1 MRIRS
6 LVSLVLVAVL
16 ATTGCAQLPRS
27 GAIKSGPNL
36 DSGLTTDYLY
46 YSPVG
51 PVEGNSQIDI
61 LNGFLNAGTGP
72 QNDYATARD
81 YLSEAF
87 KSDWNPSEEV
97 LIQRGKP
104 VVAVYPDD
112 LAEVSVETLAK
123 VNADGQYVALPSGAS
138 QLLDFKF
145 VQENGE
151 WRISQ
156 APNLTVIIK
165 PVFDVIFRS
174 YSLYFFDNQFRY
186 LVPDLRWFP
195 SRASTGTRLVN
206 ALLKGPSD
214 WLEGAVQ
221 SAVPNGTK
229 LATDSVTVVN
239 GIASVDLTNRAL
251 TASPIARQYL
261 KVQLRQTLAQ
271 LSNVSRVS
279 VLIERTP
286 QDISDLTD
294 VQPNQV
300 SFSPVAM
307 IDENLVHLTNTTST
321 TIIGAKRLIQ
331 ESGATDFAL
340 NSEETWLALN
350 SASGTSLARLG
361 AVGTKSQVVDSRSNQ
376 LHPLFDRQ
384 GFLWTTGSR
393 PGEGVAVTSLAARQ
407 LEFDSGWLLGFEKL
421 RFSLSAEGSR
431 AAVLVR
437 SAAGIQVFVTA
448 VQRDKLGAPI
458 GFGPPN
464 LVLDSSSGAQ
474 SVSWLGE
481 VHLGV
486 LVDGDSVSPKPTIV
500 TVGGGSRSLPTVD
513 GAVDL
518 IGTNTVSSIYL
529 RTQNLDLYQYRGV
542 AWIWLQSGVTA
553 LHFAGF

>member
-1 MRIRS
+1 MK
-6 LVSLVLVAVL
+6 LKPFLALVLVLVL
-16 ATTGCAQLPRS
+16 VTAGCAQLPRS

-36 DSGLTTDYLY
+36 ESGLTTDYLY

-51 PVEGNSQIDI
+51 PLEGDTQLDV

-87 KSDWNPSEEV
+87 KSNWNPSEEV

-104 VVAVYPDD
+104 VVAIYPND
-112 LAEVSVETLAK
+112 LAEVSIETMAK
-123 VNADGQYVALPSGAS
+123 VNADGQYMALEGGAS
-138 QLLDFKF
+138 RLLDFKF
-145 VQENGE
+145 VKENGQ
-151 WRISQ
+151 WRISE

-221 SAVPNGTK
+221 SALPKGTK

-239 GIASVDLTNRAL
+239 GVASVDLTNRAL
-251 TASPIARQYL
+251 TASPIARQHF
-261 KVQLRQTLAQ
+261 KVQLRQTLSQ
-271 LSNVSRVS
+271 LSNVSRVNIS
-279 VLIERTP
+279 IERTP
-286 QDISDLTD
+286 QEIADLTN
-294 VQPNQV
+294 VLPSQI
-300 SFSPVAM
+300 SFSPVAL
-307 IDENLVHLTNTTST
+307 IDDNLVQLTSTTST

-331 ESGATDFAL
+331 DSAATDFAL
-340 NSEETWLALN
+340 SADENWLALN
-350 SASGTSLARLG
+350 SESGTSIARLG
-361 AVGTKSQVVDSRSNQ
+361 AVGTKSLVIDSRTNQ

-384 GFLWTTGSR
+384 GFVWTTGS
-393 PGEGVAVTSLAARQ
+393 GAGQEVAVTSLTGEKIA
-407 LEFDSGWLLGFEKL
+407 FNSGWMMGFQKL
-421 RFSLSAEGSR
+421 RFSLSSEGSR
-431 AAVLVR
+431 AAVLVQ
-437 SAAGIQVFVTA
+437 SPFGTQVFVSA
-448 VQRDKLGAPI
+448 VLRDKLGVPT
-458 GFGPPN
+458 GFGSPY
-464 LVLDSSSGAQ
+464 LVLDATSGAK

-481 VHLGV
+481 VSLGV
-486 LVDGDSVSPKPTIV
+486 LVDGVTDSPTPTIV
-500 TVGGGSRSLPTVD
+500 TVGGGTRTLPVVD

-529 RTQNLDLYQYRGV
+529 RTLSADLYQYRGV
-542 AWIWLQSGVTA
+542 AWIWLQTGAKAV
-553 LHFAGF
+553 HFAGF

>member
-1 MRIRS
+1 VKLKS
-6 LVSLVLVAVL
+6 LLALILVAVL
-16 ATTGCAQLPRS
+16 ATAGCAQLPRS

-36 DSGLTTDYLY
+36 ESGLTTDYLY
-46 YSPVG
+46 YSPIG
-51 PVEGNSQIDI
+51 PVEGDTQIDI

-87 KSDWNPSEEV
+87 KSAWNPSEEV

-104 VVAVYPDD
+104 VVAVYPEN
-112 LAEVSVETLAK
+112 LAEVSVETMAK
-123 VNADGQYVALPSGAS
+123 VNADGQYVALPSGSS
-138 QLLDFKF
+138 QLLDFEF
-145 VQENGE
+145 VKENGQ

-214 WLEGAVQ
+214 WLDGAVQ
-221 SAVPNGTK
+221 SALPKGTK

-261 KVQLRQTLAQ
+261 KAQLRLTLSQ

-279 VLIERTP
+279 ILIERTP
-286 QDISDLTD
+286 QEIADLTD
-294 VQPNQV
+294 VQPSQI

-331 ESGATDFAL
+331 ASGASDFAL
-340 NSEETWLALN
+340 SADESWLALN
-350 SASGTSLARLG
+350 SASGTSFARLG
-361 AVGTKSQVVDSRSNQ
+361 AVGAKSQIVDSRSDQ

-384 GFLWTTGSR
+384 GFLWTAGSKV
-393 PGEGVAVTSLAARQ
+393 GEGVVVTSLAGKK
-407 LEFDSGWLLGFEKL
+407 LEFNSGWLLGFEKL
-421 RFSLSAEGSR
+421 RFAISPEGSR
-431 AAVLVR
+431 AAVLVQ
-437 SAAGIQVFVTA
+437 SASGTQVIVTA
-448 VQRDKLGAPI
+448 VVRDKLGVPT
-458 GFGPPN
+458 GFATPY
-464 LVLDSSSGAQ
+464 LVLDTSAGAK

-481 VHLGV
+481 VNLGV
-486 LVDGDSVSPKPTIV
+486 LVDGEGFSPTPTIV
-500 TVGGGSRSLPTVD
+500 TVGGGSRTLPIVD
-513 GAVDL
+513 GAIDL

-529 RTQNLDLYQYRGV
+529 RTRAEDLYQYRGV
-542 AWIWLQSGVTA
+542 AWIWLQSGVRA

>member
-1 MRIRS
+1 MK
-6 LVSLVLVAVL
+6 LKPFLALVLVLVL
-16 ATTGCAQLPRS
+16 VTAGCAQLPRS

-36 DSGLTTDYLY
+36 ESGLTTDYLY

-51 PVEGNSQIDI
+51 PLEGDTQLDV

-87 KSDWNPSEEV
+87 KSNWNPSEEV

-104 VVAVYPDD
+104 VVAIYPND
-112 LAEVSVETLAK
+112 LAEVSIETMAK
-123 VNADGQYVALPSGAS
+123 VNADGQYMALEGGAS
-138 QLLDFKF
+138 RLLDFKF
-145 VQENGE
+145 VKENGQ
-151 WRISQ
+151 WRISE

-221 SAVPNGTK
+221 SALPKGTK

-239 GIASVDLTNRAL
+239 GVASVDLTNRAL
-251 TASPIARQYL
+251 TASPIARQHF
-261 KVQLRQTLAQ
+261 KVQLRQTLSQ
-271 LSNVSRVS
+271 LSNVSRVNIS
-279 VLIERTP
+279 IERTP
-286 QDISDLTD
+286 QEIADLTN
-294 VQPNQV
+294 VLPSQI
-300 SFSPVAM
+300 SFSPVAL
-307 IDENLVHLTNTTST
+307 IDDNLVQLTSTTST

-331 ESGATDFAL
+331 DSAATDFAL
-340 NSEETWLALN
+340 SADENWLALN
-350 SASGTSLARLG
+350 SESGTSIARLG
-361 AVGTKSQVVDSRSNQ
+361 AVGTKSLVIDSRTNQ

-384 GFLWTTGSR
+384 GFVWTTGS
-393 PGEGVAVTSLAARQ
+393 GAGQEVAVTSLTGEKIA
-407 LEFDSGWLLGFEKL
+407 FNSGWMMGFQKL
-421 RFSLSAEGSR
+421 RFSLSSEGSR
-431 AAVLVR
+431 AAVLVQ
-437 SAAGIQVFVTA
+437 SPFGTQVFVSA
-448 VQRDKLGAPI
+448 VIRDKLGVPT
-458 GFGPPN
+458 GFGSPY
-464 LVLDSSSGAQ
+464 LVLDATSGAK

-481 VHLGV
+481 VSLGV
-486 LVDGDSVSPKPTIV
+486 LVDGVTDSPTPTIV
-500 TVGGGSRSLPTVD
+500 TVGGGTRTLPVVD

-529 RTQNLDLYQYRGV
+529 RTLSADLYQYRGV
-542 AWIWLQSGVTA
+542 AWIWLQTGAQAV
-553 LHFAGF
+553 HFAGF

>member
-1 MRIRS
+1 VK
-6 LVSLVLVAVL
+6 LKPFLALVLVLVL
-16 ATTGCAQLPRS
+16 VTAGCAQLPRS

-36 DSGLTTDYLY
+36 ESGLTTDYLY

-51 PVEGNSQIDI
+51 PLEGDTQLDV

-87 KSDWNPSEEV
+87 KSNWNPSEEV

-104 VVAVYPDD
+104 VVAIYPND
-112 LAEVSVETLAK
+112 LAEVSIETMAK
-123 VNADGQYVALPSGAS
+123 VNADGQYMALEGGAS
-138 QLLDFKF
+138 RLLDFKF
-145 VQENGE
+145 VKENGQ
-151 WRISQ
+151 WRISE

-221 SAVPNGTK
+221 SALPKGTK

-239 GIASVDLTNRAL
+239 GVASVDLTNRAL
-251 TASPIARQYL
+251 TASPIARQHF
-261 KVQLRQTLAQ
+261 KVQLRQTLSQ
-271 LSNVSRVS
+271 LSNVSRVNIS
-279 VLIERTP
+279 IERTP
-286 QDISDLTD
+286 QEIADLTN
-294 VQPNQV
+294 VLPSQI
-300 SFSPVAM
+300 SFSPVAL
-307 IDENLVHLTNTTST
+307 IDDNLVQLTSTTST

-331 ESGATDFAL
+331 DSAATDFAL
-340 NSEETWLALN
+340 SADENWLALN
-350 SASGTSLARLG
+350 SESGTSIARLG
-361 AVGTKSQVVDSRSNQ
+361 AVGTKSLVIDSRTNQ

-384 GFLWTTGSR
+384 GFVWTTGS
-393 PGEGVAVTSLAARQ
+393 GAGQEVAVTSLTGEKIA
-407 LEFDSGWLLGFEKL
+407 FNSGWMMGFQKL
-421 RFSLSAEGSR
+421 RFSLSSEGSR
-431 AAVLVR
+431 AAVLVQ
-437 SAAGIQVFVTA
+437 SPFGTQVFVSA
-448 VQRDKLGAPI
+448 VLRDKLGVPT
-458 GFGPPN
+458 GFGSPY
-464 LVLDSSSGAQ
+464 LVLDATSGAK

-481 VHLGV
+481 VSLGV
-486 LVDGDSVSPKPTIV
+486 LVDGVTDSPTPTIV
-500 TVGGGSRSLPTVD
+500 TVGGGTRTLPVVD

-529 RTQNLDLYQYRGV
+529 RTLSADLYQYRGV
-542 AWIWLQSGVTA
+542 AWIWLQTGAQAV
-553 LHFAGF
+553 HFAGF

>member
-1 MRIRS
+1 MKLKSI
-6 LVSLVLVAVL
+6 LALVLVFVL
-16 ATTGCAQLPRS
+16 ATAGCAQLPRS

-36 DSGLTTDYLY
+36 EDGLTTDYLY

-51 PVEGNSQIDI
+51 PVEGDTQVDV

-81 YLSEAF
+81 YLSEEF
-87 KSDWNPSEEV
+87 KSAWNPSDEV

-104 VVAVYPDD
+104 VVAVYPNE
-112 LAEVSVETLAK
+112 LAEVSVETMAK
-123 VNADGQYVALPSGAS
+123 VNADGQYMALASGAS
-138 QLLDFKF
+138 RMLDFKF
-145 VQENGE
+145 VKENGE
-151 WRISQ
+151 WRISE

-214 WLEGAVQ
+214 WLEGGVQ
-221 SAVPNGTK
+221 SALPKGTK

-251 TASPIARQYL
+251 TASPIARQHL
-261 KVQLRQTLAQ
+261 KVQLRQTLSQ

-279 VLIERTP
+279 ILIERTP

-294 VQPNQV
+294 VLPSQI
-300 SFSPVAM
+300 SFAPVALVN
-307 IDENLVHLTNTTST
+307 DNLVHLTSTTST

-331 ESGATDFAL
+331 ESAATDFAL
-340 NSEETWLALN
+340 SADESWLALN
-350 SASGTSLARLG
+350 SERGTSIARLG
-361 AVGTKSQVVDSRSNQ
+361 SVGTKSLVIDSRSDQ

-384 GFLWTTGSR
+384 GFVWTIGSVA
-393 PGEGVAVTSLAARQ
+393 GQEVAVTSLAGKKID
-407 LEFDSGWLLGFEKL
+407 FNSGWMAGLQKL
-421 RFSLSAEGSR
+421 RFSISAEGSR
-431 AAVLVR
+431 AAVLVQ
-437 SAAGIQVFVTA
+437 SPFGNQVFVTA
-448 VQRDKLGAPI
+448 IIRDKLGVPT
-458 GFGPPN
+458 GFGSPY
-464 LVLDSSSGAQ
+464 LVLDASSGAK
-474 SVSWLGE
+474 SVSWMGE
-481 VHLGV
+481 VNLGV
-486 LVDGDSVSPKPTIV
+486 LVDGESISPTPTIV
-500 TVGGGSRSLPTVD
+500 TVGGGTRTLPIVD

-529 RTQNLDLYQYRGV
+529 RTRGSDLYQYRGV
-542 AWIWLQSGVTA
+542 AWISLQNEA
-553 LHFAGF
+553 RAIHFAGF

>member
-1 MRIRS
+1 MKIKS
-6 LVSLVLVAVL
+6 LLAIALVAVL
-16 ATTGCAQLPRS
+16 ATAGCAQLPRS
-27 GAIKSGPNL
+27 GAIKSGPDL
-36 DSGLTTDYLY
+36 ETGLTTDYLY

-51 PVEGNSQIDI
+51 PVDGDTQVDI

-81 YLSEAF
+81 YLSEEF
-87 KSDWNPSEEV
+87 KAAWSPNDEV

-112 LAEVSVETLAK
+112 LAEVSVEVLAR
-123 VNADGQYVALPSGAS
+123 VNADGQYEALASGAS

-145 VQENGE
+145 TKENGQ
-151 WRISQ
+151 WRISE
-156 APNLTVIIK
+156 APNLTVVIK

-174 YSLYFFDNQFRY
+174 YALYFFDSQFRY

-214 WLEGAVQ
+214 WLDGAVK
-221 SAVPNGTK
+221 SAIPGGTK
-229 LATDSVTVVN
+229 LATDSVTVVD

-251 TASPIARQYL
+251 TASPIARQQL
-261 KVQLRQTLAQ
+261 KSQLRQTLSQ

-286 QDISDLTD
+286 QDIADLGD
-294 VQPNQV
+294 VVPTQT

-307 IDENLVHLTNTTST
+307 VDQGLVHLTNATNT

-331 ESGATDFAL
+331 EVGASDFAL
-340 NSEETWLALN
+340 SADENWLALK
-350 SASGTSLARLG
+350 SAGGTSIARLG
-361 AVGTKSQVVDSRSNQ
+361 SVGTKSLVVDPRSDQ
-376 LHPLFDRQ
+376 LHPVFDRQ
-384 GFLWTTGSR
+384 GFVWSSVGSA
-393 PGEGVAVTSLAARQ
+393 GEGFIVTSLAGKRMP
-407 LEFDSGWLLGFEKL
+407 FNSGWLLGFQKVK
-421 RFSLSAEGSR
+421 FALSAEGTR

-437 SAAGIQVFVTA
+437 STFGTQVYVTA
-448 VQRDKLGAPI
+448 ILRDKVGAPT
-458 GFGPPN
+458 GFGKPV

-481 VHLGV
+481 ISLGV
-486 LVDGDSVSPKPTIV
+486 LVDGSGSTPTPTIL
-500 TVGGGSRSLPTVD
+500 TVGGSSRTLPVVD
-513 GAVDL
+513 GAIEM

-529 RTQNLDLYQYRGV
+529 RTNRSELFQFRGV
-542 AWIWLQSGVTA
+542 AWTWLQDGVTA
-553 LHFAGF
+553 VHFAGY

>member
-1 MRIRS
+1 MKIKS
-6 LVSLVLVAVL
+6 LIALALVAVL
-16 ATTGCAQLPRS
+16 ATAGCAQLPRS
-27 GAIKSGPNL
+27 GAIKTGPNL
-36 DSGLTTDYLY
+36 ESGLTTDYLY

-51 PVEGNSQIDI
+51 PVEGDTQIDI

-81 YLSEAF
+81 YLSEGF
-87 KSDWNPSEEV
+87 KSAWNPSEEV

-104 VVAVYPDD
+104 IVAVYPGD
-112 LAEVSVETLAK
+112 LAEVSVQTVAK
-123 VNADGQYVALPSGAS
+123 VNADGQYEALTSGAN

-145 VQENGE
+145 VEENGE
-151 WRISQ
+151 WRISE

-214 WLEGAVQ
+214 WLADAVQ

-279 VLIERTP
+279 ILIERTP

-294 VQPNQV
+294 VQPNQI

-331 ESGATDFAL
+331 ASAATDFAL
-340 NSEETWLALN
+340 SADESWLALN
-350 SASGTSLARLG
+350 SSSGTSFARLG
-361 AVGTKSQVVDSRSNQ
+361 AVGTKSQLVDSRTNQ

-384 GFLWTTGSR
+384 GFLWTIGSR
-393 PGEGVAVTSLAARQ
+393 AGEGVVVTSLAGRK
-407 LEFDSGWLLGFEKL
+407 LEFDSGWVIGSEKI

-431 AAVLVR
+431 AAVLVE
-437 SAAGIQVFVTA
+437 SVSGTQVFVSA
-448 VQRDKLGAPI
+448 VIRDKLGAPT
-458 GFGPPN
+458 GFGSPQ
-464 LVLDSSSGAQ
+464 LVLDSSAGAQ
-474 SVSWLGE
+474 SVSWMGD
-481 VHLGV
+481 VNLGV
-486 LVDGDSVSPKPTIV
+486 LVAGDSVSPTPTIV
-500 TVGGGSRSLPTVD
+500 TVGGGSRTLPIVD
-513 GAVDL
+513 GAVEMV
-518 IGTNTVSSIYL
+518 GTNTVSSIYL
-529 RTQNLDLYQYRGV
+529 RTRSSDLYQYRGV

>member
-1 MRIRS
+1 MK
-6 LVSLVLVAVL
+6 LKPFLALVLVLVL
-16 ATTGCAQLPRS
+16 TTAGCAQLPRS

-36 DSGLTTDYLY
+36 EDSLTTDYLY

-51 PVEGNSQIDI
+51 PVEGDTQIDV

-81 YLSEAF
+81 YLSEGF
-87 KSDWNPSEEV
+87 KSAWNPSEEV

-104 VVAVYPDD
+104 VVAVYPND
-112 LAEVSVETLAK
+112 LAEVSIETMAK
-123 VNADGQYVALPSGAS
+123 VNADGQYMALASGAS
-138 QLLDFKF
+138 RLLDFKF
-145 VQENGE
+145 VKENGQ
-151 WRISQ
+151 WRISE

-195 SRASTGTRLVN
+195 TRASTGTRLVN

-214 WLEGAVQ
+214 WLKGAVQ
-221 SAVPNGTK
+221 SALPKGTK

-251 TASPIARQYL
+251 TASPIARQHL
-261 KVQLRQTLAQ
+261 KAQLRQTLSQ

-286 QDISDLTD
+286 QDIGDLTE
-294 VQPNQV
+294 VLPLQI
-300 SFSPVAM
+300 SFSPVAL
-307 IDENLVHLTNTTST
+307 IDDNLVHLTTTTST
-321 TIIGAKRLIQ
+321 TIIGAQRLIQ
-331 ESGATDFAL
+331 ESAATDFAL
-340 NSEETWLALN
+340 SADENWLALN
-350 SASGTSLARLG
+350 SASGTSIARLG
-361 AVGTKSQVVDSRSNQ
+361 AVGTKSLLVDSRINQ

-384 GFLWTTGSR
+384 GFVWTAGS
-393 PGEGVAVTSLAARQ
+393 GAGQEVVVTSLAGKKID
-407 LEFDSGWLLGFEKL
+407 FNSGWMNGFQKL
-421 RFSLSAEGSR
+421 RFALSSEGSR
-431 AAVLVR
+431 AAVLVQ
-437 SAAGIQVFVTA
+437 SAFGTQVFVTA
-448 VQRDKLGAPI
+448 IIRDKLGVPT
-458 GFGPPN
+458 GFGSPY
-464 LVLDSSSGAQ
+464 LVLDATSGAK
-474 SVSWLGE
+474 SVSWMGE
-481 VHLGV
+481 VNLGV
-486 LVDGDSVSPKPTIV
+486 LVDGDGGSPTPTIV
-500 TVGGGSRSLPTVD
+500 TVGGGIRTLPVVD

-529 RTQNLDLYQYRGV
+529 RTVSTDLYQYRGV
-542 AWIWLQSGVTA
+542 AWIWLQNGARA

>member
-1 MRIRS
+1 
-6 LVSLVLVAVL
+6 
-16 ATTGCAQLPRS
+16 
-27 GAIKSGPNL
+27 
-36 DSGLTTDYLY
+36 LTTDYLY

-51 PVEGNSQIDI
+51 PLEGDTQLDV

-87 KSDWNPSEEV
+87 KSNWNPSEEV

-104 VVAVYPDD
+104 VVAIYPND
-112 LAEVSVETLAK
+112 LAEVSIETMAK
-123 VNADGQYVALPSGAS
+123 VNADGQYMALEGGAS
-138 QLLDFKF
+138 RLLDFKF
-145 VQENGE
+145 VKENGQ
-151 WRISQ
+151 WRISE

-221 SAVPNGTK
+221 SALPKGTK

-239 GIASVDLTNRAL
+239 GVASVDLTNRAL
-251 TASPIARQYL
+251 TASPIARQHF
-261 KVQLRQTLAQ
+261 KVQLRQTLSQ
-271 LSNVSRVS
+271 LSNVSRVNIS
-279 VLIERTP
+279 IERTP
-286 QDISDLTD
+286 QEIADLTN
-294 VQPNQV
+294 VLPSQI
-300 SFSPVAM
+300 SFSPVAL
-307 IDENLVHLTNTTST
+307 IDDNLVQLTSTTST

-331 ESGATDFAL
+331 DSAATDFAL
-340 NSEETWLALN
+340 SADENWLALN
-350 SASGTSLARLG
+350 SESGTSIARLG
-361 AVGTKSQVVDSRSNQ
+361 AVGTKSLVIDSRTNQ

-384 GFLWTTGSR
+384 GFVWTTGS
-393 PGEGVAVTSLAARQ
+393 GAGQEVAVTSLTGEKIA
-407 LEFDSGWLLGFEKL
+407 FNSGWMMGFQKL
-421 RFSLSAEGSR
+421 RFSLSSEGSR
-431 AAVLVR
+431 AAVLVQ
-437 SAAGIQVFVTA
+437 SPFGTQVFVLA
-448 VQRDKLGAPI
+448 VLRDKLGVPT
-458 GFGPPN
+458 GFGSPY
-464 LVLDSSSGAQ
+464 LVLDATSGAK

-481 VHLGV
+481 VSLGV
-486 LVDGDSVSPKPTIV
+486 LVDGVTDSPTPTIV
-500 TVGGGSRSLPTVD
+500 TVGGGTRTLPVVD

-529 RTQNLDLYQYRGV
+529 RTLSADLYQYRGV
-542 AWIWLQSGVTA
+542 AWIWLQTGAQAV
-553 LHFAGF
+553 HFAGF

>member
-1 MRIRS
+1 MK
-6 LVSLVLVAVL
+6 LKPFLALVLVLFLVTA
-16 ATTGCAQLPRS
+16 GCAQLPRS

-36 DSGLTTDYLY
+36 ESGLTTDYLY

-51 PVEGNSQIDI
+51 PLEGDTQLDV

-87 KSDWNPSEEV
+87 KSNWNPSEEV

-104 VVAVYPDD
+104 VVAIYPND
-112 LAEVSVETLAK
+112 LAEVSIETMAK
-123 VNADGQYVALPSGAS
+123 VNADGQYMALEGGAS
-138 QLLDFKF
+138 RLLDFKF
-145 VQENGE
+145 VKENGQ
-151 WRISQ
+151 WRISE

-221 SAVPNGTK
+221 SALPKGTK

-239 GIASVDLTNRAL
+239 GVASVDLTNRAL
-251 TASPIARQYL
+251 TASPIARQHF
-261 KVQLRQTLAQ
+261 KVQLRQTLSQ
-271 LSNVSRVS
+271 LSNVSRVNIS
-279 VLIERTP
+279 IERTP
-286 QDISDLTD
+286 QEIADLTN
-294 VQPNQV
+294 VLPSQI
-300 SFSPVAM
+300 SFSPVAL
-307 IDENLVHLTNTTST
+307 IDDNLVQLTSTTST

-331 ESGATDFAL
+331 DSAATDFAL
-340 NSEETWLALN
+340 SADENWLALN
-350 SASGTSLARLG
+350 SESGTSIARLG
-361 AVGTKSQVVDSRSNQ
+361 AVGTKSLVIDSRTNQ

-384 GFLWTTGSR
+384 GFVWTTGS
-393 PGEGVAVTSLAARQ
+393 GAGQEVAVTSLTGEKIA
-407 LEFDSGWLLGFEKL
+407 FNSGWMMGFQKL
-421 RFSLSAEGSR
+421 RFSLSSEGSR
-431 AAVLVR
+431 AAVLVQ
-437 SAAGIQVFVTA
+437 SPFGTQVFVSA
-448 VQRDKLGAPI
+448 VLRDKLGVPT
-458 GFGPPN
+458 GFGSPY
-464 LVLDSSSGAQ
+464 LVLDATSGAK

-481 VHLGV
+481 VSLGV
-486 LVDGDSVSPKPTIV
+486 LVDGVTDSPTPTIV
-500 TVGGGSRSLPTVD
+500 TVGGGTRTLPVVD

-529 RTQNLDLYQYRGV
+529 RTLSADLYQYRGV
-542 AWIWLQSGVTA
+542 AWIWLQTGAQAV
-553 LHFAGF
+553 HFAGF